1 MTHAPTLLRT
11 GRERFRDWRRS
22 RPFWGGVLLVAAGV
36 ELLLAPAAQSL
47 ILPIDLIVYAGI
59 AGVSGALIA
68 ALLITL
74 GALSW
79 LQPAQ
84 HVFFGLVG
92 LALALVSFVTSNF
105 GGFVIGMLLGIVG
118 GSLVFAWAPSVRRR
132 SRRRR
137 RAGAADA
144 SGPGSAD
151 IDASSPLSAEG
162 DASGPA
168 SAEGGPGTGST
179 REGDGAGGDRPP
191 AADAPAGGDGVPRD
205 AAGPSGED
213 GVADPRTRTGPLAA
227 LALPLA
233 AAVVLAG
240 APAPTLGWP
249 WDWFTPPGGGEEQ
262 PGDDPSEEPSEEPS
276 AGPSGDPADPGENP
290 GEDGEPQEPGED
302 EEPEEEPE
310 EGSGADPAACELLS
324 GESALAGSEEEFLEA
339 VEACRAARDEGELP
353 EVPVDEDYDCF
364 QGSVRTSGL
373 TADTLTMRGARYDGV
388 VECPTADGPKRYIM
402 LSMRQAD
409 VDDGELW
416 FEDGG
421 TRMSLGLP
429 AMNLTGD
436 VRLHITRMHVRL
448 LGIPL
453 TFTPDFP
460 PPLLLPFMIVTDVE
474 VDNPMAATDSMT
486 IPNLNGQYG
495 GGG

>member
-11 GRERFRDWRRS
+11 GRGRFRDWRRS

-132 SRRRR
+132 SRGRR
-137 RAGAADA
+137 RAGTADA
-144 SGPGSAD
+144 SGSGAAEAVPGAGSAEED
-151 IDASSPLSAEG
+151 
-162 DASGPA
+162 
-168 SAEGGPGTGST
+168 
-179 REGDGAGGDRPP
+179 DGAGGGVPP
-191 AADAPAGGDGVPRD
+191 AADATAGSGGAFLG
-205 AAGPSGED
+205 AAGAPGEG
-213 GVADPRTRTGPLAA
+213 GVADPRPRTGPLAA

-262 PGDDPSEEPSEEPS
+262 PEDDPSQEPSEEPSEEPS
-276 AGPSGDPADPGENP
+276 AGPTGEPPEPGGEPGEP
-290 GEDGEPQEPGED
+290 GEDG
-302 EEPEEEPE
+302 EPEEEPE
-310 EGSGADPAACELLS
+310 EGSDADPAACELLS

-353 EVPVDEDYDCF
+353 EVPVDEDHDCF

-388 VECPTADGPKRYIM
+388 VECPTADGPRRYIM

-409 VDDGELW
+409 VENGELW

-429 AMNLTGD
+429 TMNLTGD

-474 VDNPMAATDSMT
+474 VDNPMAGTDSMT

>member
-1 MTHAPTLLRT
+1 MTHALTLLRT
-11 GRERFRDWRRS
+11 GRGRFRDWRRS

-118 GSLVFAWAPSVRRR
+118 GSLVFAWAPGVRRR
-132 SRRRR
+132 SRGRR
-137 RAGAADA
+137 RAGTADASGPVPEEADA
-144 SGPGSAD
+144 SGPG
-151 IDASSPLSAEG
+151 PAEG
-162 DASGPA
+162 VTGAGP
-168 SAEGGPGTGST
+168 SE
-179 REGDGAGGDRPP
+179 EDDGAGGGVPHS
-191 AADAPAGGDGVPRD
+191 ADATAGGGGASRGT
-205 AAGPSGED
+205 AGAPGEG
-213 GVADPRTRTGPLAA
+213 GVADPRPRTGPLAA

-233 AAVVLAG
+233 VAVVLAG

-249 WDWFTPPGGGEEQ
+249 WDWFAPPGGGEEQ
-262 PGDDPSEEPSEEPS
+262 PEDAPSEDPSEEPS
-276 AGPSGDPADPGENP
+276 AGPTGEPPEPGGNP

-310 EGSGADPAACELLS
+310 EETGADPAACELLS

-353 EVPVDEDYDCF
+353 DVPVDEDHDCF

-388 VECPTADGPKRYIM
+388 VECPTADGPRRYIM

-409 VDDGELW
+409 VDNGELW

-429 AMNLTGD
+429 TMNLTGD

-474 VDNPMAATDSMT
+474 VDNPMAGTDSMT